1 MKYETISIKDI
12 IKMLNEKKIY
22 LPEIQRSFVW
32 KAEQIEK
39 LFESIFIGYPI
50 GTLLFWK
57 TTKNDINKN
66 EIILYDFIKDYHERD
81 SKNND
86 KSSTIASD
94 YENYFIT
101 LDGQQRLTALYI
113 GLQGSTAYKTHN
125 TWWKLDDSFP
135 KKK

>member
-12 IKMLNEKKIY
+12 IQMLNEKRVY

-66 EIILYDFIKDYHERD
+66 EMILYDFIKDEL
-81 SKNND
+81 S
-86 KSSTIASD
+86 
-94 YENYFIT
+94 
-101 LDGQQRLTALYI
+101 LY
-113 GLQGSTAYKTHN
+113 AV
-125 TWWKLDDSFP
+125 
-135 KKK
+135 